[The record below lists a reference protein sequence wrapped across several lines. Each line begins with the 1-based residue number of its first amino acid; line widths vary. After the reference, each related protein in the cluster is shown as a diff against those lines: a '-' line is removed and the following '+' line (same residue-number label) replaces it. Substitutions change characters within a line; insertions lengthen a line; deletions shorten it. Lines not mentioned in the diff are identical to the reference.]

1 MTEPLKPISKAAQ
14 ATFAGSDLE
23 LPNAPQTQ
31 TFEPILLS
39 ELAPHDTFTLDQT
52 SPSIRADSFVSGEEV
67 LAASLA
73 LFAPEPKQTED
84 VKISSAKKTLE
95 LYYLEHL
102 SGSNSSRITAK
113 SESGPSQFQ
122 RKSEEHSFLYAAYAS
137 SQAQLKKDSKR
148 KKKNLWQKISG
159 FLKSVFLMD

>member
-1 MTEPLKPISKAAQ
+1 MTDPLKPISKAAQ

-23 LPNAPQTQ
+23 LPAAPQTKI
-31 TFEPILLS
+31 FEPILLS
-39 ELAPHDTFTLDQT
+39 ELAPRDTFMLDQT
-52 SPSIRADSFVSGEEV
+52 SPSICADSFVSGEEV

-102 SGSNSSRITAK
+102 SGSNTSRIVSSA
-113 SESGPSQFQ
+113 ESGPSQFQ

-137 SQAQLKKDSKR
+137 SQAQLKKESKR
-148 KKKNLWQKISG
+148 KKKNLWEKISS
-159 FLKSVFLMD
+159 FFKSIFLMD